1 MNTGKA
7 RASVIKH
14 GMQMETT
21 MSGGNQFHGRHINQ
35 FCDYADAT
43 AAGAA
48 EEVKKEIPGVV
59 QQEVSKQLS
68 KQKVSVE
75 VDKQSVKAAQKA
87 INDLFAPLA
96 KWFK

>member
-1 MNTGKA
+1 M
-7 RASVIKH
+7 
-14 GMQMETT
+14 
-21 MSGGNQFHGRHINQ
+21 
-35 FCDYADAT
+35 
-43 AAGAA
+43 
-48 EEVKKEIPGVV
+48 KKEIPSVV